1 MIPSTVIIARRALSV
16 GQYRSTSVIRSFV
29 PIPNTTIANNIN
41 IGVRLQLYQQ
51 VNCRMLSTD
60 GGEKAESEDQGIS
73 SKNTAPASKP
83 PSQPTHQIT
92 RPPVTNNF
100 TKMLQYQKQP
110 SPHQDNR
117 RGNNNNNNGA
127 GGFASIAQRRE
138 GNTNTPNNLASERPS
153 WRDGWHKSN
162 NNRQYNNKQRRSKKK
177 NRKPQQPELKL
188 PTHVSTSEWVE
199 ISGTPPNTKLS
210 DLYPS
215 LNSIIE
221 YELNK
226 GILDLD
232 SLGSLD
238 GVDDATMKALNSV
251 DALKTLYP
259 EQNING
265 DNGNNILPLWTPS
278 SDYFDSLQKGG
289 GDACPIICEAR
300 IHLSYRARPMGWF
313 LRFPN
318 RSVVNA
324 VLNHVRR
331 ARYSWHDLSLKE
343 ARRDWREGLWRGVY
357 DEYEVK
363 ANEKERDMALKEED
377 HDEKELMWGE
387 EFTTEEEKVVVEAAE
402 DTEIQGD
409 LAPETTGQEE
419 SDDNMQAS
427 DIEDYMNNYSEAFP
441 FPRQGQSA
449 TPSASPN
456 QLLKVA
462 SMPLKIREFLPYP
475 SDTTIDSEHQ
485 RQPPWEQHS
494 FHLSPTLNLSENVVR
509 VETED
514 LRVNERDVRF
524 WFRGYDTESI
534 QLKENSDES
543 TDNGLTPDLAEYPEK
558 QLNWNVNGV
567 SKDQSNVDFLIK
579 GITQRDLK
587 YEYKRK
593 GTPIKSTRN
602 TFLVRFATSSDARM
616 AVRDQGGKPA
626 YRGGPF
632 ISMSQYPN
640 VFNSE

>member
-1 MIPSTVIIARRALSV
+1 MIPSTVIARRALNI
-16 GQYRSTSVIRSFV
+16 GQSHRSTSVIRSQLFV
-29 PIPNTTIANNIN
+29 PHKIPNTTIANDIN

-51 VNCRMLSTD
+51 VNNNRMISTE
-60 GGEKAESEDQGIS
+60 GGENVESDQSIS
-73 SKNTAPASKP
+73 PGNTAPASES
-83 PSQPTHQIT
+83 PSQPIHT
-92 RPPVTNNF
+92 RPPVTNF

-117 RGNNNNNNGA
+117 RGNNNNNNNNNT
-127 GGFASIAQRRE
+127 GGFAGFAQRRE
-138 GNTNTPNNLASERPS
+138 GNTNTPNNLAAERPS
-153 WRDGWHKSN
+153 WRDGYKAN
-162 NNRQYNNKQRRSKKK
+162 YRQYNNKRRSKRK
-177 NRKPQQPELKL
+177 NRKSPQQQPELKL
-188 PTHVSTSEWVE
+188 PTNVATSEWVE

-210 DLYPS
+210 DLYSS

-238 GVDDATMKALNSV
+238 GVDNATMKALNSV
-251 DALKTLYP
+251 DALKSLYS

-265 DNGNNILPLWTPS
+265 DNNTLPLWTPS
-278 SDYFDSLQKGG
+278 SDYFDSLHKGG
-289 GDACPIICEAR
+289 GDTCPIICEAR

-377 HDEKELMWGE
+377 HDEKELMWGG
-387 EFTTEEEKVVVEAAE
+387 EFTTEEETDIVMKDEGETEVVE
-402 DTEIQGD
+402 GD
-409 LAPETTGQEE
+409 LAPETTSQEE
-419 SDDNMQAS
+419 GDDNMQAS
-427 DIEDYMNNYSEAFP
+427 DIEGYMNNYSEAFP
-441 FPRQGQSA
+441 FPRQGQVS
-449 TPSASPN
+449 TPSASTN

-462 SMPLKIREFLPYP
+462 SLPLKIREFLPYP
-475 SDTTIDSEHQ
+475 SDIPIDSDHH

-494 FHLSPTLNLSENVVR
+494 FHLSSTLNLSENVVR

-534 QLKENSDES
+534 QLKENSNES
-543 TDNGLTPDLAEYPEK
+543 TVNGLTPYLAEYPER
-558 QLNWNVNGV
+558 QLNWNVNNV

-579 GITQRDLK
+579 GIPHRELK
-587 YEYKRK
+587 YEHKRK

-616 AVRDQGGKPA
+616 AVRDKGGKPA
-626 YRGGPF
+626 YRGGPY

-640 VFNSE
+640 IM